1 MSADEV
7 AYGVLG
13 VGALA
18 TAIVTGLCDG
28 VAHPPAIVLSP
39 RNADTAATLA
49 GRFDSVSVAADNQA
63 VVDAAGLVI
72 VTLRRAHAD
81 VLGELTWR
89 PEQVVV
95 SATAGLP
102 LSRLRELVTPV
113 DLAARA
119 VPMPAVATR
128 GSRTPVHPPLAPV
141 LDVFERLGGTMP
153 IDDGDEFEAIFT
165 AMGTVAPFFEYLRI
179 LSDFLVGHGLPAQDA
194 QQIVAGTFTG
204 LLEQLSAHESP
215 DFAEL
220 VREHAPPGG
229 GNEQL
234 TALMREAG
242 VFEAMTQAVE
252 GVHRRLT
259 GADS

>member
-1 MSADEV
+1 MAAASTT
-7 AYGVLG
+7 YGVLG

-18 TAIVTGLCDG
+18 SAIVTGLCDG
-28 VAHPPAIVLSP
+28 VANPPAIVLSP
-39 RNADTAATLA
+39 RNADTAANLA
-49 GRFDSVSVAADNQA
+49 ARFDSVSVAADNQA

-81 VLGELTWR
+81 VLGELRWR
-89 PEQVVV
+89 PDQVVV

-102 LSRLRELVTPV
+102 LDRLAGLVAPV
-113 DLAARA
+113 DQVARA

-128 GSRTPVHPPLAPV
+128 SSRTPVHPPLAPV
-141 LDVFERLGGTMP
+141 LEVFERLGGTMP

-179 LSDFLVGHGLPAQDA
+179 LSDFLVGHGLPAPDA
-194 QQIVAGTFTG
+194 RQVVAATYTG
-204 LLEQLSAHESP
+204 LLEQLDAHESP

-220 VREHAPPGG
+220 VKEHAPPGG

-242 VFEAMTQAVE
+242 VFGAMTDAVE
-252 GVHRRLT
+252 EVHRRLT
-259 GADS
+259 GAGS

>member
-1 MSADEV
+1 M
-7 AYGVLG
+7 
-13 VGALA
+13 
-18 TAIVTGLCDG
+18 
-28 VAHPPAIVLSP
+28 
-39 RNADTAATLA
+39 
-49 GRFDSVSVAADNQA
+49 
-63 VVDAAGLVI
+63 VDAAGLVI
-72 VTLRRAHAD
+72 VTLRRDATPH

-102 LSRLRELVTPV
+102 LDRLGGLVAPAGQV
-113 DLAARA
+113 ARA

-128 GSRTPVHPPLAPV
+128 SSRTPVHPPLAPV
-141 LDVFERLGGTMP
+141 LEVFDRLGGTMP

-194 QQIVAGTFTG
+194 RQVVAGTYTG
-204 LLEQLSAHESP
+204 LLEQLTAHESP

-220 VREHAPPGG
+220 VKEHAPPGG

-242 VFEAMTQAVE
+242 VFDGMTNAVE
-252 GVHRRLT
+252 EVHRRLT
-259 GADS
+259 GAGS